1 MAEQKVSLNLLGL
14 PISLRFKR
22 MKYARIRI
30 NKDCEISVSV
40 PRSYT
45 AAQAKDF
52 ILKHESWIRQTLER
66 LRSKLLASD
75 QVRILGKI
83 YKLKFSREVE
93 LGTNCGADESL
104 GESGARDCVNWA
116 NGDAGDDAG
125 GVNSAH
131 LQSSAGI
138 SGSGGDGD
146 DVSGSANN
154 AMGDMGDGACG
165 GTGSEILKFHSGERT
180 SQSSA
185 AGENLKFDLPGN
197 AAQGL
202 AQQSEMRQGGGFIN
216 IAVQNGAA
224 DADLKFNLA
233 REDASL
239 EGGEN
244 LKFNPNAL
252 GARGQNLNR
261 DGAQNLAGEEF
272 FKSSRIQTEAL
283 EQNGGEQSCSEN
295 LKFHLGG
302 RVPQSNDAS
311 KFNSASS
318 GEILKFDPA
327 AKGEILKF
335 KPIAGDG
342 ISNFKPAVSGE
353 ISNFSSVV
361 GEGIPLMSER
371 ISKSASKN
379 VPQNVAQS
387 AQAADIERDEPDFT
401 IKNFIQSSKFKD
413 KIFVSGGAIFCESEG
428 EFAAFKKAFAL
439 ELYLRYIEKFSPRI
453 GRKIARVRVRTMQ
466 TRWGSCNHAKGYL
479 NFSLSLIERDPRFV
493 EYVVLHELAHLIHAN
508 HGADFYALIA
518 QIMPD
523 FRERI
528 KLGKG

>member
-30 NKDCEISVSV
+30 SKDCEISVSV

-52 ILKHESWIRQTLER
+52 ILKHESWIRQTLAR

-93 LGTNCGADESL
+93 LGANCGASKNLD
-104 GESGARDCVNWA
+104 
-116 NGDAGDDAG
+116 NGDAQGCVDDGAG
-125 GVNSAH
+125 G
-131 LQSSAGI
+131 
-138 SGSGGDGD
+138 
-146 DVSGSANN
+146 
-154 AMGDMGDGACG
+154 AMEN
-165 GTGSEILKFHSGERT
+165 EILKFHSGGRT
-180 SQSSA
+180 SQSDT
-185 AGENLKFDLPGN
+185 AGENLKFDLPDDAVQGLSQQSKMRQSGGLIN
-197 AAQGL
+197 TAAQ
-202 AQQSEMRQGGGFIN
+202 N
-216 IAVQNGAA
+216 I
-224 DADLKFNLA
+224 F
-233 REDASL
+233 
-239 EGGEN
+239 
-244 LKFNPNAL
+244 
-252 GARGQNLNR
+252 
-261 DGAQNLAGEEF
+261 
-272 FKSSRIQTEAL
+272 
-283 EQNGGEQSCSEN
+283 EQSCGEN

-302 RVPQSNDAS
+302 RVPQSNDAG

-318 GEILKFDPA
+318 GEILKFNPA

-335 KPIAGDG
+335 KPIAGER
-342 ISNFKPAVSGE
+342 ISNFKPAASGE
-353 ISNFSSVV
+353 ISNFSSVS
-361 GEGIPLMSER
+361 GEGILKFKPAVNEGT
-371 ISKSASKN
+371 SKSASEN
-379 VPQNVAQS
+379 VPQNVAQDV
-387 AQAADIERDEPDFT
+387 QAAERDEPDFT

-428 EFAAFKKAFAL
+428 EFAAFKKAFAF
-439 ELYLRYIEKFSPRI
+439 ELYLRYIAKLSPRI
-453 GRKIARVRVRTMQ
+453 GRKIARVRVRKMQ
-466 TRWGSCNHAKGYL
+466 TRWGSCNHTKGYL

-523 FRERI
+523 FRARI

>member
-45 AAQAKDF
+45 AAQAENF

-66 LRSKLLASD
+66 LQSKLLASD

-93 LGTNCGADESL
+93 LSTNCGADESL
-104 GESGARDCVNWA
+104 GESGARDCV
-116 NGDAGDDAG
+116 GSGVSHVRG

-131 LQSSAGI
+131 LQSGADI
-138 SGSGGDGD
+138 SSSGGDGG
-146 DVSGSANN
+146 DVRGSANN
-154 AMGDMGDGACG
+154 GTSGMNDGAGG
-165 GTGSEILKFHSGERT
+165 GTASEILKFHSGERT

-185 AGENLKFDLPGN
+185 AGENLKFNLSDD

-202 AQQSEMRQGGGFIN
+202 SQQSEMRQSSGFIDT
-216 IAVQNGAA
+216 AAQNGAA
-224 DADLKFNLA
+224 DADLEFNLA

-244 LKFNPNAL
+244 FKFNPNAL
-252 GARGQNLNR
+252 GMRGQNLNR
-261 DGAQNLAGEEF
+261 GNAQNLAGEEF

-283 EQNGGEQSCSEN
+283 EQNGGEQSRGEN

-302 RVPQSNDAS
+302 RVPQSSDTG

-318 GEILKFDPA
+318 GENFKFNPA
-327 AKGEILKF
+327 ARGEILKF
-335 KPIAGDG
+335 KPIASEG
-342 ISNFKPAVSGE
+342 ISKFKPAASGE
-353 ISNFSSVV
+353 ISNFSFVVGKEISVV
-361 GEGIPLMSER
+361 SER
-371 ISKSASKN
+371 TSKSASEN
-379 VPQNVAQS
+379 APQNVAQS
-387 AQAADIERDEPDFT
+387 AQAAERDEPDFT
-401 IKNFIQSSKFKD
+401 IKNFIRSSKFKD
-413 KIFVSGGAIFCESEG
+413 KISVSEGVIFCEGEG

-439 ELYLRYIEKFSPRI
+439 EIYLRYIAKLSPQI
-453 GRKIARVRVRTMQ
+453 GRKIARVRVRKMQ

-523 FRERI
+523 FRARI

>member
-30 NKDCEISVSV
+30 NKECEISVSV
-40 PRSYT
+40 PHSYT

-52 ILKHESWIRQTLER
+52 ILKHKSWIRQTLER

-93 LGTNCGADESL
+93 LGTNCGASKNLNDGVVRS
-104 GESGARDCVNWA
+104 CMNWA
-116 NGDAGDDAG
+116 NGDASSGAG

-131 LQSSAGI
+131 LQSGADI
-138 SGSGGDGD
+138 SGSGG

-154 AMGDMGDGACG
+154 ATGGMNDGADGDMGG
-165 GTGSEILKFHSGERT
+165 EILKFHSGERT

-185 AGENLKFDLPGN
+185 AGEDLKFDLPDD

-202 AQQSEMRQGGGFIN
+202 AQQSAMRQSSGFIDT
-216 IAVQNGAA
+216 A
-224 DADLKFNLA
+224 
-233 REDASL
+233 
-239 EGGEN
+239 
-244 LKFNPNAL
+244 
-252 GARGQNLNR
+252 
-261 DGAQNLAGEEF
+261 AQNVF
-272 FKSSRIQTEAL
+272 
-283 EQNGGEQSCSEN
+283 EQSCGEIF
-295 LKFHLGG
+295 KFHSDGCA
-302 RVPQSNDAS
+302 PQSDDAG
-311 KFNSASS
+311 KFNSAAS
-318 GEILKFDPA
+318 GEILKFNPA
-327 AKGEILKF
+327 AGDEISKFKPVAGEEILK
-335 KPIAGDG
+335 
-342 ISNFKPAVSGE
+342 FKPAVSGE
-353 ISNFSSVV
+353 ISNFSFDTS
-361 GEGIPLMSER
+361 EEIPLMSEK
-371 ISKSASKN
+371 ISKSASEN

-387 AQAADIERDEPDFT
+387 AQAAERDEPDFT
-401 IKNFIQSSKFKD
+401 IKNFIRSSKFKD
-413 KIFVSGGAIFCESEG
+413 KIFMSRGVIFCESEG

-439 ELYLRYIEKFSPRI
+439 ELYLRYIAKFSPRI
-453 GRKIARVRVRTMQ
+453 GRKIARVRVRKMQ

-523 FRERI
+523 FRARI

>member
-30 NKDCEISVSV
+30 NKECEISVSV

-52 ILKHESWIRQTLER
+52 ILKHESWIRQTLAR

-83 YKLKFSREVE
+83 YKLKFSREAE

-104 GESGARDCVNWA
+104 GDSGVQGCVDD
-116 NGDAGDDAG
+116 DASDGAG

-131 LQSSAGI
+131 LQSGAGI
-138 SGSGGDGD
+138 SGSGV
-146 DVSGSANN
+146 DVSGS
-154 AMGDMGDGACG
+154 
-165 GTGSEILKFHSGERT
+165 TGSEILKFHSDGYT
-180 SQSSA
+180 SQN
-185 AGENLKFDLPGN
+185 GVTDEDLKFNLPGD

-202 AQQSEMRQGGGFIN
+202 AQQSKIRQGGGFIN
-216 IAVQNGAA
+216 TAVQNV
-224 DADLKFNLA
+224 F
-233 REDASL
+233 EQSY
-239 EGGEN
+239 GEN
-244 LKFNPNAL
+244 LKFHSDGCAP
-252 GARGQNLNR
+252 QN
-261 DGAQNLAGEEF
+261 DDAG
-272 FKSSRIQTEAL
+272 
-283 EQNGGEQSCSEN
+283 
-295 LKFHLGG
+295 
-302 RVPQSNDAS
+302 

-318 GEILKFDPA
+318 GEILKFNPVARDGILKFDPA
-327 AKGEILKF
+327 AGDEISKF
-335 KPIAGDG
+335 KPVA
-342 ISNFKPAVSGE
+342 SGE

-361 GEGIPLMSER
+361 SEEISVAGEK
-371 ISKSASKN
+371 ISKSASEN
-379 VPQNVAQS
+379 APQNVAQS
-387 AQAADIERDEPDFT
+387 TQAAERDEPDFT

-413 KIFVSGGAIFCESEG
+413 KIFVSEGTIFCESEG

-439 ELYLRYIEKFSPRI
+439 ELYLRYITKFSPRI
-453 GRKIARVRVRTMQ
+453 GRKIARVRVRKMQ

-508 HGADFYALIA
+508 HGTDFYALIA

-523 FRERI
+523 FRARI

>member
-30 NKDCEISVSV
+30 SKDCEISVSV
-40 PRSYT
+40 PCSYT

-52 ILKHESWIRQTLER
+52 ILKYESWIRQTLAR

-83 YKLKFSREVE
+83 YKLKFNREAE
-93 LGTNCGADESL
+93 LDANCGANESL
-104 GESGARDCVNWA
+104 GDGGVRGCVDDGASS
-116 NGDAGDDAG
+116 DAGS
-125 GVNSAH
+125 VNSAH
-131 LQSSAGI
+131 LQSGADI
-138 SGSGGDGD
+138 SGSGVNGG

-154 AMGDMGDGACG
+154 AIGGMNDGTGGDMGG
-165 GTGSEILKFHSGERT
+165 EILKFHSGERT

-185 AGENLKFDLPGN
+185 AGEDFKFDLPDD
-197 AAQGL
+197 AVQGL
-202 AQQSEMRQGGGFIN
+202 SQQNKIRQSGGFIN
-216 IAVQNGAA
+216 TA
-224 DADLKFNLA
+224 
-233 REDASL
+233 
-239 EGGEN
+239 
-244 LKFNPNAL
+244 
-252 GARGQNLNR
+252 
-261 DGAQNLAGEEF
+261 AQNVF
-272 FKSSRIQTEAL
+272 
-283 EQNGGEQSCSEN
+283 EQSCGEIF
-295 LKFHLGG
+295 KFHSDGCAS
-302 RVPQSNDAS
+302 QSDDAG
-311 KFNSASS
+311 KFNSAAS

-327 AKGEILKF
+327 AGDKISKFKPVAGEEILKF
-335 KPIAGDG
+335 KPT
-342 ISNFKPAVSGE
+342 VSGE

-361 GEGIPLMSER
+361 SEEISVAGEK
-371 ISKSASKN
+371 ISKSASEN
-379 VPQNVAQS
+379 VPQNVSQG
-387 AQAADIERDEPDFT
+387 AQAVDIERDEPDFT

-413 KIFVSGGAIFCESEG
+413 KIFMSRDVIFCESES

-439 ELYLRYIEKFSPRI
+439 ELYLRYITKFSPRI
-453 GRKIARVRVRTMQ
+453 GRKIARVRVCKMQ

-523 FRERI
+523 FRSRI

>member
-52 ILKHESWIRQTLER
+52 ILKHESWIRQTLAR

-75 QVRILGKI
+75 RVRILGKI

-93 LGTNCGADESL
+93 LGTNCGASKNLD
-104 GESGARDCVNWA
+104 
-116 NGDAGDDAG
+116 NGDAQGGVDDNASNDAG

-131 LQSSAGI
+131 LQSGAGI
-138 SGSGGDGD
+138 GVSG
-146 DVSGSANN
+146 DVSGSANSG
-154 AMGDMGDGACG
+154 AGGIGDDGA
-165 GTGSEILKFHSGERT
+165 GSEILKFHSGECA
-180 SQSSA
+180 SQNGTASD
-185 AGENLKFDLPGN
+185 NLKFDLPGD

-202 AQQSEMRQGGGFIN
+202 AQQREVRQSGGFIN
-216 IAVQNGAA
+216 TA
-224 DADLKFNLA
+224 
-233 REDASL
+233 
-239 EGGEN
+239 
-244 LKFNPNAL
+244 
-252 GARGQNLNR
+252 
-261 DGAQNLAGEEF
+261 AQNVF
-272 FKSSRIQTEAL
+272 
-283 EQNGGEQSCSEN
+283 EQSCGEIF
-295 LKFHLGG
+295 KFHSDGCA
-302 RVPQSNDAS
+302 PQSDDAG
-311 KFNSASS
+311 KFNSAAS

-327 AKGEILKF
+327 AGDEISKFKPVAGEEISKF
-335 KPIAGDG
+335 KPIAGE
-342 ISNFKPAVSGE
+342 E
-353 ISNFSSVV
+353 ISNFSSAAS
-361 GEGIPLMSER
+361 EGISLMSER
-371 ISKSASKN
+371 ISKSASEN
-379 VPQNVAQS
+379 VLQNVAQS
-387 AQAADIERDEPDFT
+387 AQAEEPDEPNFT

-413 KIFVSGGAIFCESEG
+413 KIFMSRDVIFCESEG

-453 GRKIARVRVRTMQ
+453 GRKIARVRVRKMQ

-479 NFSLSLIERDPRFV
+479 NFSLSLIERDRRFV
-493 EYVVLHELAHLIHAN
+493 EYVVLHELAHLVHAN

-523 FRERI
+523 FRARI

>member
-1 MAEQKVSLNLLGL
+1 MAEQKVNLNLLGL

-45 AAQAKDF
+45 AAQAENF
-52 ILKHESWIRQTLER
+52 ILRHESWIRQTLER

-83 YKLKFSREVE
+83 YKLKFSREVGF
-93 LGTNCGADESL
+93 GTNCGADEVLCNDSARSRVDDDAS
-104 GESGARDCVNWA
+104 SG
-116 NGDAGDDAG
+116 AG

-131 LQSSAGI
+131 LQSGAGI
-138 SGSGGDGD
+138 GGSGVNGGN
-146 DVSGSANN
+146 VSGSAND
-154 AMGDMGDGACG
+154 AMGSMNDNADGAMA
-165 GTGSEILKFHSGERT
+165 SEILKFHSGGRT
-180 SQSSA
+180 LQSDA
-185 AGENLKFDLPGN
+185 ASENLKFNLPGD

-202 AQQSEMRQGGGFIN
+202 AQQSEMRQSGGL
-216 IAVQNGAA
+216 VDVAA
-224 DADLKFNLA
+224 QKGD
-233 REDASL
+233 
-239 EGGEN
+239 
-244 LKFNPNAL
+244 
-252 GARGQNLNR
+252 
-261 DGAQNLAGEEF
+261 
-272 FKSSRIQTEAL
+272 
-283 EQNGGEQSCSEN
+283 EQSCGEI
-295 LKFHLGG
+295 LKFHSSGCAPQGG
-302 RVPQSNDAS
+302 DTG

-318 GEILKFDPA
+318 GEILKFNPA
-327 AKGEILKF
+327 AREGILKF
-335 KPIAGDG
+335 KPIAGEE
-342 ISNFKPAVSGE
+342 ISNFKPAASGE
-353 ISNFSSVV
+353 ILNFSSVV
-361 GEGIPLMSER
+361 GEKISVASE
-371 ISKSASKN
+371 ISKSASEN
-379 VPQNVAQS
+379 ALQNVAQG
-387 AQAADIERDEPDFT
+387 AQAAERDEPNFT

-453 GRKIARVRVRTMQ
+453 GRKIARVRVRKMQ

-479 NFSLSLIERDPRFV
+479 NFSLSLIERDLRFV

-523 FRERI
+523 FRARI
-528 KLGKG
+528 KLSKG

>member
-22 MKYARIRI
+22 MKYTRIRI
-30 NKDCEISVSV
+30 SKDCEISVSV

-52 ILKHESWIRQTLER
+52 ILKHESWIRQTLKR

-93 LGTNCGADESL
+93 LGTKCGASKNLDD
-104 GESGARDCVNWA
+104 GGAQGCVNWA
-116 NGDAGDDAG
+116 NGDASNGTG

-131 LQSSAGI
+131 LQSGAGI
-138 SGSGGDGD
+138 SGSGGD
-146 DVSGSANN
+146 VRGSANN
-154 AMGDMGDGACG
+154 GTSGMGDGTCG

-180 SQSSA
+180 SQSGA
-185 AGENLKFDLPGN
+185 AGENLKFNLPDD

-202 AQQSEMRQGGGFIN
+202 AQQNEMRQSGGLIN
-216 IAVQNGAA
+216 TAAQNGAV
-224 DADLKFNLA
+224 DADLEFNLA
-233 REDASL
+233 QESLSL
-239 EGGEN
+239 ESSKKF
-244 LKFNPNAL
+244 KFNPNAL
-252 GARGQNLNR
+252 GARGQNLNC
-261 DGAQNLAGEEF
+261 DGAQNLAGEGF
-272 FKSSRIQTEAL
+272 LKSSRIKTEAL

-302 RVPQSNDAS
+302 RVPQSNDAG

-318 GEILKFDPA
+318 GEILKFNPA
-327 AKGEILKF
+327 ARDGILKF
-335 KPIAGDG
+335 KPIAGEG
-342 ISNFKPAVSGE
+342 ISNFKPAASGE
-353 ISNFSSVV
+353 ILNFSSVV
-361 GEGIPLMSER
+361 GEGILKFKPATNEGTPKSVSEN
-371 ISKSASKN
+371 A
-379 VPQNVAQS
+379 PQNVAQS
-387 AQAADIERDEPDFT
+387 TQAAERDEPDFT

-453 GRKIARVRVRTMQ
+453 GRKIVRVRVRKMQ

-523 FRERI
+523 FRARI

>member
-93 LGTNCGADESL
+93 LGTNCGANKVLCNDS
-104 GESGARDCVNWA
+104 ARSRVND
-116 NGDAGDDAG
+116 DASNDAG
-125 GVNSAH
+125 GMNLAY
-131 LQSSAGI
+131 LQSGTGI
-138 SGSGGDGD
+138 GGSGGD
-146 DVSGSANN
+146 VRGSANN
-154 AMGDMGDGACG
+154 GTGGMNDGADDSA
-165 GTGSEILKFHSGERT
+165 GSEILKFHPGECT
-180 SQSSA
+180 SPS
-185 AGENLKFDLPGN
+185 
-197 AAQGL
+197 
-202 AQQSEMRQGGGFIN
+202 
-216 IAVQNGAA
+216 GAA
-224 DADLKFNLA
+224 SEDLKFNLPG
-233 REDASL
+233 DAMQGLAKQSKVRQGG
-239 EGGEN
+239 EFINTATQNVFEQSCGEN
-244 LKFNPNAL
+244 LKFNS
-252 GARGQNLNR
+252 
-261 DGAQNLAGEEF
+261 DG
-272 FKSSRIQTEAL
+272 
-283 EQNGGEQSCSEN
+283 C
-295 LKFHLGG
+295 
-302 RVPQSNDAS
+302 VPQSNDAG

-327 AKGEILKF
+327 VRDGILKF
-335 KPIAGDG
+335 KPIAGEG
-342 ISNFKPAVSGE
+342 ILKFKPAESGE
-353 ISNFSSVV
+353 ISNFSSIV
-361 GEGIPLMSER
+361 GEEVSVASEKT
-371 ISKSASKN
+371 SKSASEN
-379 VPQNVAQS
+379 APQNLAQS
-387 AQAADIERDEPDFT
+387 TQAAERDEPDFT

-413 KIFVSGGAIFCESEG
+413 KIFISRDAIFCESEG

-439 ELYLRYIEKFSPRI
+439 ELYLRYIAKFSPRI
-453 GRKIARVRVRTMQ
+453 GRKIARVRVRKMQ

-523 FRERI
+523 FRARI
-528 KLGKG
+528 KLGRG

>member
-52 ILKHESWIRQTLER
+52 ILKHESWIRQTLAR

-75 QVRILGKI
+75 EIRILGKI
-83 YKLKFSREVE
+83 YKLKFSREVA
-93 LGTNCGADESL
+93 LGTNCGESKNL
-104 GESGARDCVNWA
+104 GDGGVQGCVDD
-116 NGDAGDDAG
+116 DASDGAG

-131 LQSSAGI
+131 LQSGAGI
-138 SGSGGDGD
+138 SGSGGDGGN
-146 DVSGSANN
+146 VRGSANN
-154 AMGDMGDGACG
+154 AAGGMNDGAG
-165 GTGSEILKFHSGERT
+165 GAMASEILKFHSGGRT
-180 SQSSA
+180 SQSGA
-185 AGENLKFDLPGN
+185 ASEDLKFNLPDD

-202 AQQSEMRQGGGFIN
+202 AQQSEMRQSGGFIN
-216 IAVQNGAA
+216 TAAQNV
-224 DADLKFNLA
+224 F
-233 REDASL
+233 EQSY
-239 EGGEN
+239 GEN
-244 LKFNPNAL
+244 LKFHS
-252 GARGQNLNR
+252 
-261 DGAQNLAGEEF
+261 D
-272 FKSSRIQTEAL
+272 
-283 EQNGGEQSCSEN
+283 
-295 LKFHLGG
+295 G
-302 RVPQSNDAS
+302 RVSQSSDGS
-311 KFNSASS
+311 KFNSASN
-318 GEILKFDPA
+318 GENFKFNPA
-327 AKGEILKF
+327 ARDGILKF
-335 KPIAGDG
+335 KPVTGKG
-342 ISNFKPAVSGE
+342 ISNFKPTASGE
-353 ISNFSSVV
+353 ILNFSSVV
-361 GEGIPLMSER
+361 GEEIPVASEK
-371 ISKSASKN
+371 ISKSVSENA
-379 VPQNVAQS
+379 PQNVAQG
-387 AQAADIERDEPDFT
+387 AQTAECDEPDFI

-413 KIFVSGGAIFCESEG
+413 KIFMSRDAIFCEGEG

-439 ELYLRYIEKFSPRI
+439 ELYLRYIAKLSPRI
-453 GRKIARVRVRTMQ
+453 GCKIARVRVRKMQ

-523 FRERI
+523 FRARI

>member
-1 MAEQKVSLNLLGL
+1 MAEQKVNLNLLGL

-30 NKDCEISVSV
+30 SKDCEISVSV

-52 ILKHESWIRQTLER
+52 ILKHESWIRQTLAR
-66 LRSKLLASD
+66 LQSKLLASD

-83 YKLKFSREVE
+83 YKLKFSRKAE
-93 LGTNCGADESL
+93 LGTNCGASKNL
-104 GESGARDCVNWA
+104 GDGDAQGCVNWA
-116 NGDAGDDAG
+116 NGDASSGAG

-138 SGSGGDGD
+138 SGSGGD
-146 DVSGSANN
+146 VSGSANN
-154 AMGDMGDGACG
+154 ATGGMGDGACG

-180 SQSSA
+180 SQSGA
-185 AGENLKFDLPGN
+185 AGENLKFNLPGD

-202 AQQSEMRQGGGFIN
+202 AQQSEMRQNDGFIN
-216 IAVQNGAA
+216 IAAQNV
-224 DADLKFNLA
+224 F
-233 REDASL
+233 EQSC
-239 EGGEN
+239 GEN
-244 LKFNPNAL
+244 LKFHS
-252 GARGQNLNR
+252 
-261 DGAQNLAGEEF
+261 GE
-272 FKSSRIQTEAL
+272 
-283 EQNGGEQSCSEN
+283 
-295 LKFHLGG
+295 
-302 RVPQSNDAS
+302 RVPQSRDAG
-311 KFNSASS
+311 KFNPTARD
-318 GEILKFDPA
+318 GILKFDPA
-327 AKGEILKF
+327 AGDEISKF
-335 KPIAGDG
+335 KPVA
-342 ISNFKPAVSGE
+342 SGE

-361 GEGIPLMSER
+361 SEEISVAGEK
-371 ISKSASKN
+371 ISKSASEN
-379 VPQNVAQS
+379 APQNVAQS
-387 AQAADIERDEPDFT
+387 AQAAERDEPDFT
-401 IKNFIQSSKFKD
+401 IKNFIRSSKFKD
-413 KIFVSGGAIFCESEG
+413 KIFVSEGAIFCESEG

-453 GRKIARVRVRTMQ
+453 GRKIARVRVRKMQ

-523 FRERI
+523 FRARI

>member
-30 NKDCEISVSV
+30 SKDCEISVSV

-52 ILKHESWIRQTLER
+52 ILKHESWIRQTLAR

-83 YKLKFSREVE
+83 YKLKFSGEAE
-93 LGTNCGADESL
+93 LDANCGANESL
-104 GESGARDCVNWA
+104 GDGS
-116 NGDAGDDAG
+116 AG

-131 LQSSAGI
+131 LQSGAGI
-138 SGSGGDGD
+138 GVSG
-146 DVSGSANN
+146 DVSGSANSG
-154 AMGDMGDGACG
+154 AGGIGDDGADG
-165 GTGSEILKFHSGERT
+165 GAGSEILKFHSGECA
-180 SQSSA
+180 SQNGTASD
-185 AGENLKFDLPGN
+185 NLKFDLPGD

-202 AQQSEMRQGGGFIN
+202 AQQREVRQSGGFIN
-216 IAVQNGAA
+216 TA
-224 DADLKFNLA
+224 
-233 REDASL
+233 
-239 EGGEN
+239 
-244 LKFNPNAL
+244 
-252 GARGQNLNR
+252 
-261 DGAQNLAGEEF
+261 AQNVF
-272 FKSSRIQTEAL
+272 
-283 EQNGGEQSCSEN
+283 EQSCGEIF
-295 LKFHLGG
+295 KFHSDGCA
-302 RVPQSNDAS
+302 PQSDDAG
-311 KFNSASS
+311 KFNSAAS

-327 AKGEILKF
+327 AGDEISKF
-335 KPIAGDG
+335 KPVAGEEISKFSSAASEG
-342 ISNFKPAVSGE
+342 IS
-353 ISNFSSVV
+353 
-361 GEGIPLMSER
+361 LMSER
-371 ISKSASKN
+371 ISKSASEN
-379 VPQNVAQS
+379 APQNVAQS
-387 AQAADIERDEPDFT
+387 AQAAERDEPDFT

-413 KIFVSGGAIFCESEG
+413 KIFVSGSTIFCESEG

-439 ELYLRYIEKFSPRI
+439 ELYLRYIAKFSPRI
-453 GRKIARVRVRTMQ
+453 GRKIARVRMRKMQ

-479 NFSLSLIERDPRFV
+479 NFSLSLIERDQRFV

-523 FRERI
+523 FRARI

>member
-1 MAEQKVSLNLLGL
+1 MAEQKASLNLLGL

-30 NKDCEISVSV
+30 SKDCEISVSV

-45 AAQAKDF
+45 AAQAENF
-52 ILKHESWIRQTLER
+52 ILKHESWIRQTLAR

-83 YKLKFSREVE
+83 YKLKFSREAE

-104 GESGARDCVNWA
+104 GDSGVRGCVNWA

-131 LQSSAGI
+131 LQSGTNI
-138 SGSGGDGD
+138 SSSGV

-165 GTGSEILKFHSGERT
+165 GTGSEILKFYSSGRT

-185 AGENLKFDLPGN
+185 AGEDLKFDLPDD

-202 AQQSEMRQGGGFIN
+202 AQQSEMRQSGGFIN
-216 IAVQNGAA
+216 TAAQN
-224 DADLKFNLA
+224 DV
-233 REDASL
+233 EQSY
-239 EGGEN
+239 GEN
-244 LKFNPNAL
+244 FKFNPA
-252 GARGQNLNR
+252 AR
-261 DGAQNLAGEEF
+261 
-272 FKSSRIQTEAL
+272 
-283 EQNGGEQSCSEN
+283 
-295 LKFHLGG
+295 
-302 RVPQSNDAS
+302 
-311 KFNSASS
+311 
-318 GEILKFDPA
+318 
-327 AKGEILKF
+327 GEILKF
-335 KPIAGDG
+335 KPVTGEG
-342 ISNFKPAVSGE
+342 ISNLKPAASRE

-361 GEGIPLMSER
+361 GEGILKFKPAVNEGTSKAASEN
-371 ISKSASKN
+371 A
-379 VPQNVAQS
+379 PQNVAQS
-387 AQAADIERDEPDFT
+387 AQAAERDEPDFT

-413 KIFVSGGAIFCESEG
+413 KIFMSRDVIFCEGEG

-453 GRKIARVRVRTMQ
+453 GRKIARVRVRKMQ

-523 FRERI
+523 FRARI

>member
-30 NKDCEISVSV
+30 SKDCEISVSV

-75 QVRILGKI
+75 EVRILGKI
-83 YKLKFSREVE
+83 YKLKFSREVG
-93 LGTNCGADESL
+93 LGANCGANKNLDN
-104 GESGARDCVNWA
+104 GGAGGGVD
-116 NGDAGDDAG
+116 DDANSHTG
-125 GVNSAH
+125 SVNSAH
-131 LQSSAGI
+131 LQSGAGI
-138 SGSGGDGD
+138 SGNGVDGS

-154 AMGDMGDGACG
+154 SMGGMNDGADG
-165 GTGSEILKFHSGERT
+165 AAGNEILKFHSGGHT
-180 SQSSA
+180 SQSGA
-185 AGENLKFDLPGN
+185 ASENLKFNLPN
-197 AAQGL
+197 DAAQGL
-202 AQQSEMRQGGGFIN
+202 AQQSEMRQGGGFFIN
-216 IAVQNGAA
+216 TA
-224 DADLKFNLA
+224 
-233 REDASL
+233 
-239 EGGEN
+239 
-244 LKFNPNAL
+244 
-252 GARGQNLNR
+252 
-261 DGAQNLAGEEF
+261 AQNV
-272 FKSSRIQTEAL
+272 R
-283 EQNGGEQSCSEN
+283 EQSCGEI
-295 LKFHLGG
+295 LKFHSSGCAPQGG
-302 RVPQSNDAS
+302 DTG

-318 GEILKFDPA
+318 GEILKFNPA
-327 AKGEILKF
+327 AREGILKF
-335 KPIAGDG
+335 KPIAGEE
-342 ISNFKPAVSGE
+342 ISNFKPAASGE
-353 ISNFSSVV
+353 ILNFSSVV
-361 GEGIPLMSER
+361 GEKISVASE
-371 ISKSASKN
+371 ISKSASEN
-379 VPQNVAQS
+379 ALQNVAQG
-387 AQAADIERDEPDFT
+387 AQAAERDEPNFT

-453 GRKIARVRVRTMQ
+453 GRKIARVRVRKMQ

-479 NFSLSLIERDPRFV
+479 NFSLSLIERDLRFV

-523 FRERI
+523 FRARI
-528 KLGKG
+528 KLSKG

>member
-14 PISLRFKR
+14 PISLCFKR

-30 NKDCEISVSV
+30 SKDCEISVSV

-52 ILKHESWIRQTLER
+52 ILKHESWIRQTLAR

-93 LGTNCGADESL
+93 LGTNCGANESL
-104 GESGARDCVNWA
+104 GESDAQGCVNWA
-116 NGDAGDDAG
+116 NGDASSGVG
-125 GVNSAH
+125 GVHSAH
-131 LQSSAGI
+131 LQSGAGI
-138 SGSGGDGD
+138 SGSGGDGG
-146 DVSGSANN
+146 DVGGSANN
-154 AMGDMGDGACG
+154 AMNGMNDSADG
-165 GTGSEILKFHSGERT
+165 GTGSEILKFHPGERT
-180 SQSSA
+180 SQSDTAS
-185 AGENLKFDLPGN
+185 EDLKFNLPGD

-202 AQQSEMRQGGGFIN
+202 AQQSEMRQSGVFIN
-216 IAVQNGAA
+216 TAAQNGAA
-224 DADLKFNLA
+224 DADLEFNLA
-233 REDASL
+233 REDASP
-239 EGGEN
+239 EGG
-244 LKFNPNAL
+244 
-252 GARGQNLNR
+252 
-261 DGAQNLAGEEF
+261 
-272 FKSSRIQTEAL
+272 
-283 EQNGGEQSCSEN
+283 EN

-302 RVPQSNDAS
+302 RVPQSNDAG
-311 KFNSASS
+311 KFNSAPN
-318 GEILKFDPA
+318 GEILKFNPA
-327 AKGEILKF
+327 ARDGILKF
-335 KPIAGDG
+335 KPIAGEG
-342 ISNFKPAVSGE
+342 ILKFKPAV
-353 ISNFSSVV
+353 N
-361 GEGIPLMSER
+361 EGT
-371 ISKSASKN
+371 SKSVSEN
-379 VPQNVAQS
+379 VPQNVVQG
-387 AQAADIERDEPDFT
+387 AQAAERDEPDFT

-413 KIFVSGGAIFCESEG
+413 KIFVSESAIFCEGEG

-439 ELYLRYIEKFSPRI
+439 ELYLRYIAKLSPRI
-453 GRKIARVRVRTMQ
+453 GRKIARVRVRKMQ

-523 FRERI
+523 FRARI

>member
-30 NKDCEISVSV
+30 SKDCEISVSV

-52 ILKHESWIRQTLER
+52 ILKHESWIRQTLAR

-83 YKLKFSREVE
+83 YKLKFSREAE
-93 LGTNCGADESL
+93 LSTNCGANESL
-104 GESGARDCVNWA
+104 GDGGAGGGMNDGAGSG
-116 NGDAGDDAG
+116 AG

-131 LQSSAGI
+131 LQSGAGI
-138 SGSGGDGD
+138 SGSGGDGG
-146 DVSGSANN
+146 DVGGSA
-154 AMGDMGDGACG
+154 
-165 GTGSEILKFHSGERT
+165 GSEILKFHPGERT
-180 SQSSA
+180 SQSGA
-185 AGENLKFDLPGN
+185 AGEDLKFDLPDD

-202 AQQSEMRQGGGFIN
+202 AQQSKIRQGGGFIN
-216 IAVQNGAA
+216 TAAQNV
-224 DADLKFNLA
+224 F
-233 REDASL
+233 EQSC
-239 EGGEN
+239 GEN
-244 LKFNPNAL
+244 LKFHSNAL

-261 DGAQNLAGEEF
+261 DGAQNLAGEGF
-272 FKSSRIQTEAL
+272 LKSSCIQTEAL
-283 EQNGGEQSCSEN
+283 EQNGVEQSCGEN
-295 LKFHLGG
+295 LKFNPAT
-302 RVPQSNDAS
+302 R
-311 KFNSASS
+311 
-318 GEILKFDPA
+318 GEILKFNPA
-327 AKGEILKF
+327 AGDGILKF
-335 KPIAGDG
+335 KP
-342 ISNFKPAVSGE
+342 AV
-353 ISNFSSVV
+353 N
-361 GEGIPLMSER
+361 EGT
-371 ISKSASKN
+371 SKSASEN
-379 VPQNVAQS
+379 VPQNVSQG
-387 AQAADIERDEPDFT
+387 AQAVEIERDDPDFT

-413 KIFVSGGAIFCESEG
+413 KIFMSRDVIFCESES

-439 ELYLRYIEKFSPRI
+439 ELYLRYIAKFSPRI
-453 GRKIARVRVRTMQ
+453 DRKITRVRVRKMQ

-479 NFSLSLIERDPRFV
+479 NFSLSLIERDWRFV